1 MVHCRCC
8 RWDES
13 GREAVNVM
21 PTVTKSRAKRRSQ
34 SEKAAPVTALASRDQ
49 VGVPTGKRR
58 AVRRSELTEAPTMP
72 VEAQDIAENRA
83 ILPPPGENPDG
94 TPARSETQLT
104 RGAKGRMAMRIVALD
119 LGAKKVSY
127 CELHQGEVIQRAT
140 VSEVRSLEHL
150 LGTEQPAA
158 TVAIEACREAWF
170 VHDLLVQWGNEVVLI
185 DTTRSKQLGI
195 GQHGR
200 KTDRIDAETL
210 ARALEAGRIPKA
222 HVLSPKR
229 RELRRVLAVRRALI
243 ESRAQLVTT
252 VRGLVR
258 EQGGKIPSCQTS
270 SFVTKARTQRLP
282 TDVAQLIEPLLTL
295 VQGIDTQLSNTE
307 EQLVALCS
315 QEPIVAALTTVPGVG
330 TVVAACFVAVID
342 DAKRFTRAHQV
353 ESYLGLVPS
362 EDSSGGKR
370 RLGAIS
376 KRGNS
381 YLRALLVQAAWS
393 IVRSGDK
400 SNPLVLWVKQV
411 TERRGKRIA
420 VTALARRLVG
430 VLWAMWRDG
439 TVYDTEYLAKQNARG
454 VRRTIQTLEQQT
466 QALEKATKKDSVLST
481 KKANNRK
488 PKTLAAN
495 AA

>member
-1 MVHCRCC
+1 
-8 RWDES
+8 
-13 GREAVNVM
+13 M
-21 PTVTKSRAKRRSQ
+21 PTVTKSREKRKSQ
-34 SEKAAPVTALASRDQ
+34 VKGAAPVTALASRDR

-58 AVRRSELTEAPTMP
+58 AGRRSEPTPPSVDAP
-72 VEAQDIAENRA
+72 QKGAENEA
-83 ILPPPGENPDG
+83 IPPPPGENPG
-94 TPARSETQLT
+94 SAPTRSVTQLI
-104 RGAKGRMAMRIVALD
+104 GAQGEMAMRIVALD
-119 LGAKKVSY
+119 LGTKKVCY
-127 CELHQGEVIQRAT
+127 CELSQGQVIQRAT

-150 LGTEQPAA
+150 LGPAQPGAK
-158 TVAIEACREAWF
+158 VAIEACREAWY
-170 VHDLLVQWGNEVVLI
+170 VHDLLVLWGNEVVLI
-185 DTTRSKQLGI
+185 DTTRSRQLGI
-195 GQHGR
+195 GQHGK

-229 RELRRVLAVRRALI
+229 RELRRVLSVRRALV

-258 EQGGKIPSCQTS
+258 EQGAKIPSCQTS
-270 SFVTKARTQRLP
+270 SFVNKVREQRLP
-282 TDVAQLIEPLLTL
+282 ADIVQLVNPLLSL
-295 VQGIDTQLSNTE
+295 VQGIDAQLSNTE
-307 EQLVALCS
+307 GQLAALCEK
-315 QEPIVAALTTVPGVG
+315 EPIVGALTTIPGVG
-330 TVVAACFVAVID
+330 TVVAACFVAVLD

-353 ESYLGLVPS
+353 ESYLGLVPC

-400 SNPLVLWVKQV
+400 SNPLVLWTQQV
-411 TERRGKRIA
+411 ADRRGKRIA
-420 VTALARRLVG
+420 IIALARRLAG

-439 TVYDTEYLAKQNARG
+439 TVYDPEFLAKQNARG
-454 VRRTIQTLEQQT
+454 VRRAIQTLEKQT
-466 QALEKATKKDSVLST
+466 QALAQAAKKDSVLRSKSLSSAST
-481 KKANNRK
+481 NKKS
-488 PKTLAAN
+488 KTLAAS

>member
-1 MVHCRCC
+1 
-8 RWDES
+8 
-13 GREAVNVM
+13 M
-21 PTVTKSRAKRRSQ
+21 PTVTKSRANLKTQ
-34 SEKAAPVTALASRDQ
+34 GAAPVTALASRDR

-58 AVRRSELTEAPTMP
+58 AGRRLGSTGEPPAVDGAEKG
-72 VEAQDIAENRA
+72 AENRA
-83 ILPPPGENPDG
+83 ILPPSGRMSDG
-94 TPARSETQLT
+94 APTRLETQLD
-104 RGAKGRMAMRIVALD
+104 GAQGRMAMRIIALD

-127 CELHQGEVIQRAT
+127 CELRQGEVVQRAT
-140 VSEVRSLEHL
+140 VSEVGSLEHL
-150 LGTEQPAA
+150 LGVEQPSAK
-158 TVAIEACREAWF
+158 VAIEACREAWF
-170 VHDLLVQWGNEVVLI
+170 VHDLLVKWGNEVVLI

-229 RELRRVLAVRRALI
+229 RELRRVLSVRRALV

-258 EQGGKIPSCQTS
+258 EQGGKIPSCHTA
-270 SFVTKARTQRLP
+270 SFVNKVREQHLAK
-282 TDVAQLIEPLLTL
+282 DVVQLIEPLLSL

-307 EQLVALCS
+307 GQLAALCEK
-315 QEPIVAALTTVPGVG
+315 EPVVAALTTIPGVG
-330 TVVAACFVAVID
+330 TVVAACFVAVLD
-342 DAKRFTRAHQV
+342 DAKRFARAHQV
-353 ESYLGLVPS
+353 ESYVGLVPC

-400 SNPLVLWVKQV
+400 SNPLVLWVKQL

-420 VTALARRLVG
+420 VIALARRLVG

-439 TVYDTEYLAKQNARG
+439 TVYDPEFLAKQNARG
-454 VRRTIQTLEQQT
+454 VRRAIQTLEQQT
-466 QALEKATKKDSVLST
+466 QSLTQAAKKGSVLRSKNLPT
-481 KKANNRK
+481 ANTNKK
-488 PKTLAAN
+488 PKTLAAS